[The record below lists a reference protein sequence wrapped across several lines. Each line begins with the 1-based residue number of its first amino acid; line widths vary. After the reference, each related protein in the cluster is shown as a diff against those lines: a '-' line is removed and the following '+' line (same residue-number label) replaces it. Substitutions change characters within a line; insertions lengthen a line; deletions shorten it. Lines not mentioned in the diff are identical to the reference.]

1 MSHLSISK
9 KNEVNLQ
16 VKSEAHVYYELS
28 DYFTFDVPGAKF
40 MPQYRN
46 KYWDGKIRLFSNH
59 TGEIYVGLLDKLIQ
73 FCEDHNYT
81 YEFKDNEYY
90 GLPFQTN
97 ELISKEGVKD
107 YMYSICKHVP
117 RDYQIEGVYD
127 ALKHNRKLLISPTAS
142 GKSLMIYSIV
152 RYYVEKKQ
160 NTLIVVPTTSLVEQM
175 YKDFEDYGWDVGSFC
190 HKIYAGKERE
200 TNSQVIITTWQSIYK
215 LPRKYFERFSV
226 VIGDEAHQF
235 KSKSLISIMTKLS
248 DAKYRFGFTGT
259 LDGTQT
265 HKWVLEGLFG
275 PSYKIIKT
283 DELMKKGHLATLDIN
298 VLLLKHSPNKFET
311 FEDEVQYI
319 IGHEKRNRFIR
330 NLALDLKG
338 NTLILFARV
347 EAHGQPLYEMINNK
361 KIDNRNVFF
370 IHGGVDTED
379 REKVRAITEKE
390 SNAIIVAS
398 YGTFSTGINIKN
410 LHNIIF
416 ASPSKSRIRNLQSIG
431 RVLRKGDKK
440 SKATLY
446 DIADDIRYKSR
457 KNYTLNHLIERIKI
471 YNEENFNYDIIN
483 VPIKD

>member
-81 YEFKDNEYY
+81 YEFEDNEYY

-319 IGHEKRNRFIR
+319 ISHEKRNRFIR

-379 REKVRAITEKE
+379 REKVREITEKE